1 MFLYIIIFIN
11 LVLIFALSVIC
22 CIIFNKYNKLLSDVS
37 KIYLAVKRVRYGD
50 INLRL
55 RNLYNQ
61 ELESLIN
68 RLFETIYDRE
78 MMIKEYQSTLSKKN
92 LSLEEIIKQESSDEV
107 KFKVS
112 ANKGFYVR
120 ALARDLAISL
130 GSVGCVSYLRRIAN
144 GPFDIDNSITLDKL
158 KKILQ
163 NLPQSLDV
171 RNFDSDFLL
180 PVSFGLNDILAIDAN
195 EEQNK
200 KLRSGQWLKKPDAW
214 ILKENT
220 FYQLQSN
227 SKLSAI
233 VKLDNG
239 FIKTVSMLK
248 IKQVDLENKKI
259 KPLRKGRKFQDIYI
273 TDELIQLYNEY
284 MVQRERIYL
293 DEEAEDMTLFSGFSD
308 TWYTISSYTLE
319 KLLPDFL

>member
-1 MFLYIIIFIN
+1 MLNGFIN
-11 LVLIFALSVIC
+11 IDKPLELSS
-22 CIIFNKYNKLLSDVS
+22 NKVVS
-37 KIYLAVKRVRYGD
+37 EVKRLLFPIFGKVKIGHTGTLDPMASGVLPVAIGEATKTVQFQMENIKTYIFTIKFGIQTSTDDMQGD
-50 INLRL
+50 IIKTSNVIPTISEIEKVIPQFIGKIEQVPPIFSALKINGVRA
-55 RNLYNQ
+55 Y
-61 ELESLIN
+61 ELARKNIKVEMKKRGNFIHSL
-68 RLFETIYDRE
+68 
-78 MMIKEYQSTLSKKN
+78 
-92 LSLEEIIKQESSDEV
+92 EIIKQESSDEV

-239 FIKTVSMLK
+239 FIKTVRVFNL
-248 IKQVDLENKKI
+248 
-259 KPLRKGRKFQDIYI
+259 
-273 TDELIQLYNEY
+273 
-284 MVQRERIYL
+284 
-293 DEEAEDMTLFSGFSD
+293 
-308 TWYTISSYTLE
+308 
-319 KLLPDFL
+319 

>member
-1 MFLYIIIFIN
+1 MLNGFIN
-11 LVLIFALSVIC
+11 IDKPLELSS
-22 CIIFNKYNKLLSDVS
+22 NKVVS
-37 KIYLAVKRVRYGD
+37 EVKRLLFPIFGKVKIGHTGTLDPMASGVLPVAIGEATKTVQFQMENIKTYIFTIKFGIQTSTDDMQGD
-50 INLRL
+50 IIKTSNVIPTISEIEKVIPQFIGKIEQVPPIFSALKINGVRA
-55 RNLYNQ
+55 Y
-61 ELESLIN
+61 ELARKNIKVEMKKRENFIHSL
-68 RLFETIYDRE
+68 
-78 MMIKEYQSTLSKKN
+78 
-92 LSLEEIIKQESSDEV
+92 EIIKQESSDEV

-171 RNFDSDFLL
+171 RNFDGDFLL

-239 FIKTVSMLK
+239 FIKTVRVFNL
-248 IKQVDLENKKI
+248 
-259 KPLRKGRKFQDIYI
+259 
-273 TDELIQLYNEY
+273 
-284 MVQRERIYL
+284 
-293 DEEAEDMTLFSGFSD
+293 
-308 TWYTISSYTLE
+308 
-319 KLLPDFL
+319 

>member
-1 MFLYIIIFIN
+1 MLNGFIN
-11 LVLIFALSVIC
+11 IDKPLELSS
-22 CIIFNKYNKLLSDVS
+22 NKVVS
-37 KIYLAVKRVRYGD
+37 EVKRLLFPIFGKVKIGHTGTLDPMASGVLPVAIGEATKTVQFQMKNIKTYIFTIKFRFQTSTDDMQGD
-50 INLRL
+50 IIKTSNVIPTISEIEKVIPQFIGKIEQVPPIFSALKINGVRA
-55 RNLYNQ
+55 Y
-61 ELESLIN
+61 ELARKNIKIEMKKRGNFIHSL
-68 RLFETIYDRE
+68 
-78 MMIKEYQSTLSKKN
+78 
-92 LSLEEIIKQESSDEV
+92 EIIKQESSDEV

-239 FIKTVSMLK
+239 FIKTVRVFNL
-248 IKQVDLENKKI
+248 
-259 KPLRKGRKFQDIYI
+259 
-273 TDELIQLYNEY
+273 
-284 MVQRERIYL
+284 
-293 DEEAEDMTLFSGFSD
+293 
-308 TWYTISSYTLE
+308 
-319 KLLPDFL
+319 

>member
-1 MFLYIIIFIN
+1 MLNGFIN
-11 LVLIFALSVIC
+11 IDKPLELSS
-22 CIIFNKYNKLLSDVS
+22 NKVVS
-37 KIYLAVKRVRYGD
+37 EVKRLLFPIFGKVKIGHTGTLDPMASGVLPVAIGEATKTVQFQMENIKTYIFTIKFGLQTSTDDMQGD
-50 INLRL
+50 IIKTSNVIPTISEIGKVIPQFIGKIEQVPPIFSALKINGVRA
-55 RNLYNQ
+55 Y
-61 ELESLIN
+61 ELARKNIKVEMKKRENFIHSL
-68 RLFETIYDRE
+68 
-78 MMIKEYQSTLSKKN
+78 
-92 LSLEEIIKQESSDEV
+92 EIIKQESSDEV

-171 RNFDSDFLL
+171 RNFDSDFLI

-239 FIKTVSMLK
+239 FIKTVRVFNL
-248 IKQVDLENKKI
+248 
-259 KPLRKGRKFQDIYI
+259 
-273 TDELIQLYNEY
+273 
-284 MVQRERIYL
+284 
-293 DEEAEDMTLFSGFSD
+293 
-308 TWYTISSYTLE
+308 
-319 KLLPDFL
+319 